1 MLEQNGNEFVIKG
14 RLINKQKKREFNNE
28 QRDGVLFKSDLL
40 DKDGSK
46 IELVFFDD
54 ECQKY
59 YEILEE

>member
-1 MLEQNGNEFVIKG
+1 VIKG